1 MWMFGALF
9 FIIRKNIISSKA
21 TWAMIAL
28 FVIMSF
34 YMKQTY
40 RGLLIPSIPT
50 PSRDV
55 ILSLYGLSAAYL
67 LSYVIDKS
75 HTVKPG
81 IVLQSLGENGVN
93 FHILSIY
100 ATILLLHVVYKYIYP
115 VQSDQMNLCTTL
127 TILLIATCV
136 TLICYPI
143 YYLFERHTSTV
154 KQFINSHLIHKP

>member
-67 LSYVIDKS
+67 LSYVIDKKPHS
-75 HTVKPG
+75 KPG
-81 IVLQSLGENGVN
+81 IVLQSLGEKWSK
-93 FHILSIY
+93 FSYTLYLCHY
-100 ATILLLHVVYKYIYP
+100 PLLHVVYKYIYP

>member
-1 MWMFGALF
+1 
-9 FIIRKNIISSKA
+9 
-21 TWAMIAL
+21 MIAL

-67 LSYVIDKS
+67 LSYVIDKKPHS
-75 HTVKPG
+75 KPG
-81 IVLQSLGENGVN
+81 IVLHRWEKNGVN

-100 ATILLLHVVYKYIYP
+100 ATILCSMSYTNTYILYN
-115 VQSDQMNLCTTL
+115 QT
-127 TILLIATCV
+127 
-136 TLICYPI
+136 
-143 YYLFERHTSTV
+143 R
-154 KQFINSHLIHKP
+154 